1 MNDIPLI
8 FDKYPL
14 TKFQYGVI
22 YNPPMIMPVIINH
35 WNRGYRV
42 ITKDLYVSGDNA
54 NEMKPVRT
62 MWTKGTDDP

>member
-1 MNDIPLI
+1 
-8 FDKYPL
+8 
-14 TKFQYGVI
+14 
-22 YNPPMIMPVIINH
+22 MIMPVIINH